1 MNLFEQASRL
11 SIRFTTPKGF
21 LMVEDLWDLPLT
33 STTGAANLDSIA
45 KGLNKQLK
53 EADTESFVVKAKAL
67 DTILQLKFDIV
78 KHIIEVRLEEN
89 ETAKTA
95 KDKKEKKQK
104 LLSLI
109 AQKQDE
115 KLLGLSLE
123 DLQKE
128 VESL

>member
-1 MNLFEQASRL
+1 MFERASRL
-11 SIRFTTPKGF
+11 GLTFSTPKG
-21 LMVEDLWDLPLT
+21 LLTVADLWDLPLT
-33 STTGAANLDSIA
+33 SAAGASLDNLA
-45 KGLNKQLK
+45 KALNKQLK
-53 EADTESFVVKAKAL
+53 EADTESFVVETKKA
-67 DTILQLKFDIV
+67 DEVLQLKFDIV
-78 KHIIEVRLEEN
+78 KHVIAVRLAEN
-89 ETAKTA
+89 KEALEAKT
-95 KDKKEKKQK
+95 KKEKKQK